1 VVRAPPRTSFGTS
14 RVTAPQDKLNESTV
28 TSWQATPRSRVTKDA
43 SSREIESVRGRYLA
57 VFDKKTPP
65 PESEVASVDELRL
78 EIDSLKRALKAMS
91 RDLDD
96 AIDGFY
102 RRRQSDKMREIRE
115 EDAAAKPK
123 RLTSNQILARAVEK
137 LTDSKDSE

>member
-1 VVRAPPRTSFGTS
+1 M
-14 RVTAPQDKLNESTV
+14 
-28 TSWQATPRSRVTKDA
+28 
-43 SSREIESVRGRYLA
+43 A
-57 VFDKKTPP
+57 VFDKKPLP
-65 PESEVASVDELRL
+65 SQPENATVDELRL
-78 EIDSLKRALKAMS
+78 EIESLKRALKAMS

-123 RLTSNQILARAVEK
+123 KITSNQLLARAVEK
-137 LTDSKDSE
+137 LTNSKEEE